1 MTAPALTRVPGGAA
15 AARDDGRGRLWRRS
29 AVRDGRPGRK
39 LTFDY
44 VSFMIVFLCVPLALF
59 LVFVIW
65 PFAQAVY
72 YALTDWSGFSADYNI
87 IGLENFSRLWDD
99 ELFRKAVRNNI
110 VLAVIVPIVTITI
123 ALTFA
128 TMMTI
133 GGSRHGQLRGIRN
146 SSFYRVVSFFPYVIP
161 AIVIGLIWSQIYG
174 PSSGLLNGTLTRVG
188 LHGFENYAWLGEEK
202 SARWATMFVIIWG
215 FVGFYMVLFIAA
227 IKGVPA
233 ELYEAARIDG
243 AGRLRM
249 STSVTIPM
257 IRDAI
262 QTAYIYL
269 GILALD
275 AFVYMQALTPSGG
288 PNNSTLTISQKLFR
302 TAFTDGKFGYASAMG
317 VVLAI
322 VTLLFAAVVFT
333 VNWLTGGRPDRKR
346 P

>member
-1 MTAPALTRVPGGAA
+1 MTAVPVTGVRGGPK
-15 AARDDGRGRLWRRS
+15 

-44 VSFMIVFLCVPLALF
+44 VSFMVVFLGLPVMLF

-65 PFAQAVY
+65 PFGQAVY
-72 YALTDWSGFSADYNI
+72 YALTDWSGFSADFNF
-87 IGLENFSRLWDD
+87 IGLDNFSKLLDD
-99 ELFRKAVRNNI
+99 ELFKKAVRNNI
-110 VLAVIVPIVTITI
+110 LLAIVVPIVTISI
-123 ALTFA
+123 ALAFA

-133 GGSRHGQLRGIRN
+133 GGSSQGQLRGIRN

-161 AIVIGLIWSQIYG
+161 AIVIGLIWSQIFG
-174 PSSGLLNGTLTRVG
+174 PSSGLLNGVLTRVG
-188 LHGFENYAWLGEEK
+188 LDGFEDFAWLGEVK
-202 SARWATMFVIIWG
+202 TARWATMFVIVWG

-233 ELYEAARIDG
+233 EIYDAARIDG

-249 STSVTIPM
+249 STSVTIPL

-275 AFVYMQALTPSGG
+275 AFVYMQALTPNGG
-288 PNNSTLTISQKLFR
+288 PDNSTLVMSQQLFR
-302 TAFTDGKFGYASAMG
+302 TAFTQGQFGYASAMG
-317 VVLAI
+317 VVLAV
-322 VTLLFAAVVFT
+322 VTLLFAAIVFT
-333 VNWLTGGRPDRKR
+333 VNRLTGGQAESRRT
-346 P
+346 

>member
-1 MTAPALTRVPGGAA
+1 MTAPVLTEVPGG
-15 AARDDGRGRLWRRS
+15 RRKA

-44 VSFMIVFLCVPLALF
+44 VSFMLVFLVVPLALF

-65 PFAQAVY
+65 PFGQAVY
-72 YALTDWSGFSADYNI
+72 YALTDWSGFTADYNI
-87 IGLENFSRLWDD
+87 IGFANFSNLWDD
-99 ELFRKAVRNNI
+99 KLFKKAVQNNI
-110 VLAVIVPIVTITI
+110 LLAIVIPIVTISI

-128 TMMTI
+128 TMVTI
-133 GGSRHGQLRGIRN
+133 GGSRHGQLRGLRN
-146 SSFYRVVSFFPYVIP
+146 STLYRVVSFFPYVIP

-174 PSSGLLNGTLTRVG
+174 PNSGLLNGTLTRATFQ
-188 LHGFENYAWLGEEK
+188 GFESFAWLGEE
-202 SARWATMFVIIWG
+202 STARWAVIFVIIWG

-249 STSVTIPM
+249 STAVTIPM

-275 AFVYMQALTPSGG
+275 AFVYMQAMTPSGG

-317 VVLAI
+317 VVLAV
-322 VTLLFAAVVFT
+322 VTLVFAAVVFT
-333 VNWLTGGRPDRKR
+333 VNWITGGKPDRKR
-346 P
+346 Q